1 MKSLE
6 TYKFKGGINTFEAE
20 EWMHMIAKKFEAM
33 ICPAKYKKRVAVYY
47 LQEDAQGVLGMYFRR
62 SSEGSIFIPRQDI
75 DWRGSS
81 SILLKAKHRLKKTGC
96 LPLNSA

>member
-20 EWMHMIAKKFEAM
+20 EWMHMMATKFEAM

-47 LQEDAQGVLGMYFRR
+47 LQEDARNWWESV
-62 SSEGSIFIPRQDI
+62 
-75 DWRGSS
+75 
-81 SILLKAKHRLKKTGC
+81 
-96 LPLNSA
+96 